1 MIFYHGTSEDNWK
14 QIQKEGLLWGRRYVT
29 DGNGN
34 IIKEVSRCTYLAKEQ
49 SVAEE
54 FGEVILEVEYNPL
67 NSRGRNRRDKRNHL
81 LNNYD
86 PHPDAWQLRVYEPIP
101 IENIKRLK

>member
-1 MIFYHGTSEDNWK
+1 MIFYHGTSEELWK
-14 QIQKEGLLWGRRYVT
+14 QIQEEGLLWGRRYIT
-29 DGNGN
+29 DSNGN

-49 SVAEE
+49 SVAED

-67 NSRGRNRRDKRNHL
+67 NRRGRNRRDKRNKP

-86 PHPDAWQLRVYEPIP
+86 PHPDVWQLRVYEPIL

>member
-14 QIQKEGLLWGRRYVT
+14 QIQEEGLLWGRRYVT

-54 FGEVILEVEYNPL
+54 FGHQPWAKDT
-67 NSRGRNRRDKRNHL
+67 R
-81 LNNYD
+81 
-86 PHPDAWQLRVYEPIP
+86 AWLPGTS
-101 IENIKRLK
+101 